1 MITRIQAL
9 NYRCL
14 RYVDVS
20 LDRFHVL
27 VGPNASGK
35 STLFDV
41 IAFVGDF
48 IRDGLEDAIAKR
60 TYNFQDLVWGR
71 PTDDL
76 GFELALEIEI
86 PADLRSN
93 LRTEQ
98 KFHTYRYEI
107 AVREIDNVPH
117 VHCERSILIAG
128 QPTPVAS
135 QTLRRSFP
143 EPSQPP
149 ETILSEDQSDNSLM
163 ALERSCGGLKLA
175 TEVEI
180 SGSWKSNTPARA
192 LLGQVLIDPLVS
204 HLRFLD
210 KTRFPVS
217 MYFYSLLSAGIN
229 SVFLDSGTM
238 REPSVFAS
246 DKNPLALRGA
256 RLPWTVKDIL
266 EHDRELYDAWMNH
279 VQVELED
286 LVGVRVVHR
295 PEDRA
300 HYLML
305 EYSTGVEI
313 PSWMA
318 SDGTLRFLALML
330 AAYMAD
336 KDQVYL
342 LDEPE
347 NGVHL
352 SALDA
357 IYDATS
363 SAGASQIL
371 VATHSPAFLSKA
383 SPEDVICC
391 AKDAEGA
398 TDVVRGDCHP
408 IVQEWQGAVNMDVF
422 FAKGVVE

>member
-41 IAFVGDF
+41 ISFVGDF
-48 IRDGLEDAIAKR
+48 LRGGLDDAIAKR

-71 PTDDL
+71 PTEDL
-76 GFELALEIEI
+76 GFELALEVAI
-86 PADLRSN
+86 PSELQARHPDGRS
-93 LRTEQ
+93 
-98 KFHTYRYEI
+98 FHTYRYEI
-107 AVREIDNVPH
+107 AVREIDNKPNI
-117 VHCERSILIAG
+117 HCERGILIAG
-128 QPTPVAS
+128 QPTQAAS
-135 QTLRRSFP
+135 QTVRRSFP
-143 EPSQPP
+143 EPPRPP
-149 ETILSEDQSDNSLM
+149 KTILSGDHPDNLLVT
-163 ALERSCGGLKLA
+163 LERSFEGFKVE
-175 TEVEI
+175 TEVE
-180 SGSWKSNTPARA
+180 TPESRDVSPLTRA
-192 LLGQVLIDPLVS
+192 HFGQPLIDIRIS

-210 KTRFPVS
+210 KRRFPIS
-217 MYFYSLLSAGIN
+217 MYFYTLLSAGVN

-238 REPSVFAS
+238 REPSGFTS
-246 DKNPLALRGA
+246 GQNPLALRGA
-256 RLPWTVKDIL
+256 KLPWTVKDIL
-266 EHDRELYDAWMNH
+266 ENDKTLYDAWMSH

-286 LVGVRVVHR
+286 LVGVRVAHR
-295 PEDRA
+295 PEDRTY
-300 HYLML
+300 YLML

-363 SAGASQIL
+363 TAGASQIL

-383 SPEDVICC
+383 DPEDVLCC
-391 AKDAEGA
+391 AKDGEGA
-398 TDVVRGDCHP
+398 TDVVRGDRHP
-408 IVQEWQGAVNMDVF
+408 IVQEWKGAVNMDVF
-422 FAKGVVE
+422 FAKGIA